1 MKKMMI
7 EINGHEVKI
16 MSKNCAKID
25 EAIALRAFL
34 CWVKDSGISSAY
46 LERYLDIKFAKT
58 GNSNKLE
65 ENDP

>member
-7 EINGHEVKI
+7 EINGHELKI

-25 EAIALRAFL
+25 EAIAPRAFL
-34 CWVKDSGISSAY
+34 CRVKDSGISYAY